1 MSALFGVVGLVT
13 PLRKMAAC
21 GRVLRLL
28 VVLFISGSICSA
40 RAVKPAPGDGD
51 NPADIS
57 ERARNP
63 AGEARAADGAPA
75 GRRSGGS
82 GWRLAEEEACRE
94 DVSRICPK
102 HSWNNNLAV
111 LECLQDRKD
120 VRTCFY
126 TQRPRFKP
134 QITHHH
140 RSNSALQQHTSGP
153 AASPCVS
160 ATLTSYRSYKVCRYG
175 R

>member
-13 PLRKMAAC
+13 RLRKMAAC

-28 VVLFISGSICSA
+28 LVLFISGSICSA
-40 RAVKPAPGDGD
+40 RGAKPVAVDTD
-51 NPADIS
+51 NAADNS

-63 AGEARAADGAPA
+63 AAEARAADGPPA

-120 VRTCFY
+120 VRPCF
-126 TQRPRFKP
+126 
-134 QITHHH
+134 
-140 RSNSALQQHTSGP
+140 
-153 AASPCVS
+153 
-160 ATLTSYRSYKVCRYG
+160 
-175 R
+175 